1 MAGKLVK
8 RSLGFT
14 PKKKE
19 TFCEVL
25 ASGCTVSEAAKAV
38 ALTRRTAYNERDRD
52 KAFADAWEDAYE
64 AGTDVLEA
72 EAVRRA
78 RGYTE
83 IRINKNGKAY
93 EVTRYSD
100 LLLIFILKARRPE
113 KFRDRVDVTAVTE
126 KRHIV
131 LNLIPIVKDE
141 KTGRLMVVDGNE
153 SLITPLLT
161 PGDGDNGQDD

>member
-1 MAGKLVK
+1 MAGKPAK

-14 PKKKE
+14 LKKKE

-72 EAVRRA
+72 EAARRA
-78 RGYTE
+78 SGYTE
-83 IRINKNGKAY
+83 IRIDKNGNAR

-100 LLLIFILKARRPE
+100 LLLIFMLKARRPG
-113 KFRDRVDVTAVTE
+113 KFRDRVDVAVIE
-126 KRHIV
+126 KREIV
-131 LNLIPIVKDE
+131 MNLLPVVRDE
-141 KTGRLMVVDGNE
+141 ATGKLMVVDE
-153 SLITPLLT
+153 HQPPLLT
-161 PGDGDNGQDD
+161 SGEG